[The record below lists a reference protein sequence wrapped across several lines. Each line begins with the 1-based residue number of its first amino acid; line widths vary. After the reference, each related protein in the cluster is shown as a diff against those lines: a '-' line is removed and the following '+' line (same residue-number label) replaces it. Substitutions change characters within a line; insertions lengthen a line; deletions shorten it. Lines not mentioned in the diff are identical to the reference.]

1 MAPNSRFTR
10 YIDKISHCE
19 RRIENIK
26 EWTNEIDAIEDERT
40 RLATYK
46 AMQEVVEGL
55 MDLLAMILKDTKKQ
69 PKDDYTNIQLANEE
83 KLISKTEQELLNEA
97 NGLRNRLVHGYNGL
111 NDKLVYDALTRL
123 LPDLKELLQKVKQWS
138 IDFFES

>member
-1 MAPNSRFTR
+1 
-10 YIDKISHCE
+10 
-19 RRIENIK
+19 
-26 EWTNEIDAIEDERT
+26 
-40 RLATYK
+40 
-46 AMQEVVEGL
+46 MQEVVEGL

-97 NGLRNRLVHGYNGL
+97 NGLRYQLVHGYNGL

-138 IDFFES
+138 IDFFEN